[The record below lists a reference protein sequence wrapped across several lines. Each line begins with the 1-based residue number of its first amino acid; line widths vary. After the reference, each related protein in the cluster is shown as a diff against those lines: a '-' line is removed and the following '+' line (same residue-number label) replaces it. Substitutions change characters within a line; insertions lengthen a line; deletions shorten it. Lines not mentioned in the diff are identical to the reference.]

1 MSIFLFRIVWNNQ
14 RIFFFL
20 AIIFADCP
28 VSLASSLPYINGP
41 FSCIL
46 GDTCSD
52 ITCCLNVEPLST
64 YLTIRV
70 NLEYCQDKI
79 TITVDKFQAE
89 MKVSK
94 IIASGNLWYFK
105 YCSNFEEKNK
115 MPRAATWKYWPY
127 WYIVNDM
134 ILLNCRTRRNVE
146 YWWHLPTKV
155 SKRVSISHVVSY
167 YITYSFYL
175 VMHAFE
181 Y

>member
-1 MSIFLFRIVWNNQ
+1 MNIIFKIVWNKGY
-14 RIFFFL
+14 IVL

-28 VSLASSLPYINGP
+28 VTLASSLPYINGP

-70 NLEYCQDKI
+70 SLEYCQDKI

-94 IIASGNLWYFK
+94 IIASGNVWNCDIAIMIQKKSLFL
-105 YCSNFEEKNK
+105 CLNFCL
-115 MPRAATWKYWPY
+115 
-127 WYIVNDM
+127 I
-134 ILLNCRTRRNVE
+134 CRTTCLKLKKIK
-146 YWWHLPTKV
+146 Y
-155 SKRVSISHVVSY
+155 
-167 YITYSFYL
+167 
-175 VMHAFE
+175 
-181 Y
+181 